1 MNDSGVP
8 KNSAGNNYFSV
19 KVWENKTKDWHVW
32 IGVCKI
38 KYEYAGVIK
47 GKRSYWKSAHEIKKF
62 FYKRHASYLKRY
74 KFALFTGN
82 KFKEVLK

>member
-8 KNSAGNNYFSV
+8 KNSAGKNYFSI
-19 KVWENKTKDWHVW
+19 KVWETKRQDWYVW
-32 IGVCKI
+32 IGVTKMN
-38 KYEYAGVIK
+38 AGVIK

-62 FYKRHASYLKRY
+62 FYKYHARYLKRY

-82 KFKEVLK
+82 KFKEALK